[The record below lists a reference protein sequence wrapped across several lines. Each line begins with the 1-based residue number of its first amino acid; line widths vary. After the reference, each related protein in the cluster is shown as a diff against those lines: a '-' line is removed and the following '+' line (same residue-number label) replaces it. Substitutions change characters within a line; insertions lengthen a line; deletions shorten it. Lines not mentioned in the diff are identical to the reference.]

1 MINVQLRC
9 NAHRCSP
16 GMSRHSRQAC
26 DVISSSSQSVF
37 IRTAQLSVACV
48 SGVKQ
53 AVEICP
59 WKQKRGIR
67 VVSLFS
73 FISKGKLSDW
83 RITPDSGNSEFCF
96 FFCVKVSSW
105 NFTCTLV
112 KMLKTGQNVHCLM
125 SRCCHIR
132 QEHRKKLKCVNDVEE
147 LKDKL
152 KKTNKQTNV
161 KSNLNCLKCWWELM
175 VWHESTT
182 YLPTYQS
189 DAVKSL
195 ISHFIRYMC

>member
-83 RITPDSGNSEFCF
+83 RITPDSANSEFCF

-105 NFTCTLV
+105 NLYLHSGQDAENGSKCSLLNVTLLSYQARAQKEI
-112 KMLKTGQNVHCLM
+112 KMCEWCGRIK
-125 SRCCHIR
+125 R
-132 QEHRKKLKCVNDVEE
+132 QAEK
-147 LKDKL
+147 
-152 KKTNKQTNV
+152 NKQTNV

>member
-1 MINVQLRC
+1 MINNQLCC

-26 DVISSSSQSVF
+26 DVISSPSQSVF

-53 AVEICP
+53 AVENCP

-105 NFTCTLV
+105 NLHLHSGQDAENGSKCSLLNVTLLSYQARAQKEIKMCEWCGRIERQAEKNPNKV
-112 KMLKTGQNVHCLM
+112 QFELFKMLVGAYEVTWVHNIFTDLPKWC
-125 SRCCHIR
+125 SKI
-132 QEHRKKLKCVNDVEE
+132 
-147 LKDKL
+147 
-152 KKTNKQTNV
+152 
-161 KSNLNCLKCWWELM
+161 
-175 VWHESTT
+175 T
-182 YLPTYQS
+182 Y
-189 DAVKSL
+189 
-195 ISHFIRYMC
+195 

>member
-1 MINVQLRC
+1 MLIVALLGCLVTADKRVMSS
-9 NAHRCSP
+9 AAPVSP
-16 GMSRHSRQAC
+16 FLSGQP
-26 DVISSSSQSVF
+26 SS
-37 IRTAQLSVACV
+37 V
-48 SGVKQ
+48 SPVSPVWNKQ
-53 AVEICP
+53 WRSAP
-59 WKQKRGIR
+59 GNKKGGIR

-73 FISKGKLSDW
+73 FISKAKLSDW

-105 NFTCTLV
+105 NLYLHSGQDAENGSKCSLLNVTLLSYQARAQKEI
-112 KMLKTGQNVHCLM
+112 KMCEWCGRIK
-125 SRCCHIR
+125 R
-132 QEHRKKLKCVNDVEE
+132 QAEK
-147 LKDKL
+147 
-152 KKTNKQTNV
+152 NKQTNV

>member
-1 MINVQLRC
+1 MINIQLCC

-26 DVISSSSQSVF
+26 DVISSPSQSVF

-53 AVEICP
+53 AVENCP

-83 RITPDSGNSEFCF
+83 RITPDSGNSDFCF
-96 FFCVKVSSW
+96 FFCVTVSSW
-105 NFTCTLV
+105 NLYLHSGQDAENGSKCSLLNVTLLSYQARAQKEIKMCEWCGRIERQAEKNPNKV
-112 KMLKTGQNVHCLM
+112 QFELFKMLVGAYEVTWVHNIFTDLPKWC
-125 SRCCHIR
+125 SKI
-132 QEHRKKLKCVNDVEE
+132 
-147 LKDKL
+147 
-152 KKTNKQTNV
+152 
-161 KSNLNCLKCWWELM
+161 
-175 VWHESTT
+175 T
-182 YLPTYQS
+182 Y
-189 DAVKSL
+189 
-195 ISHFIRYMC
+195 

>member
-1 MINVQLRC
+1 MINIQLCC

-26 DVISSSSQSVF
+26 DVISSPSQSVF

-53 AVEICP
+53 AVENCP

-105 NFTCTLV
+105 NLYLHSGQDAENGSKCSLLNVTLLSYQARAQKEIKMCEWCGRIERQAEKNPNKV
-112 KMLKTGQNVHCLM
+112 QFELFKMLVGAYEVTWVHNIFTDLPKWC
-125 SRCCHIR
+125 SKI
-132 QEHRKKLKCVNDVEE
+132 
-147 LKDKL
+147 
-152 KKTNKQTNV
+152 
-161 KSNLNCLKCWWELM
+161 
-175 VWHESTT
+175 T
-182 YLPTYQS
+182 Y
-189 DAVKSL
+189 
-195 ISHFIRYMC
+195 